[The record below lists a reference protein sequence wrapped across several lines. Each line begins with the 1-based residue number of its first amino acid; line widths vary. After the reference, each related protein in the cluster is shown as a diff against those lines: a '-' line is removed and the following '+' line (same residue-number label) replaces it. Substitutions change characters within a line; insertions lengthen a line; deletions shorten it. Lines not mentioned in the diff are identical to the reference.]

1 MRSKIKK
8 MKILFKT
15 LTILPLKI
23 GFYLIDC
30 LLFIVPINLLQLL
43 SSFQV
48 TKKNLTI
55 AFPGLSKKEILQLS
69 KRSFIETIKS
79 FYETLYCW
87 SRSSEKIIAHTK
99 KINNRFLFS
108 QSQNSTGLIIFAIHN
123 RSIDFLLRW
132 ISTQRQHTSLY
143 KTIKS
148 KKVNNFVKRLRE
160 EGGNKMVP
168 TGIGGVKSI
177 IAALKNNQMT
187 CMASDQVPA
196 NGLGKYS
203 KFFGHECFSFSLA
216 PSLAQKTKM
225 PILMASL
232 SYDSSIGHIMTFQ
245 KPDEKIYGDTGVDV
259 MNQEMET
266 EILKRPEEYS
276 WEYKKFRKLSK
287 EPKDIYKN

>member
-1 MRSKIKK
+1 
-8 MKILFKT
+8 MKILFKI
-15 LTILPLKI
+15 LTIFPIKI
-23 GFYLIDC
+23 AFYIIDC
-30 LLFIVPINLLQLL
+30 LFFIMPIILLKLL

-55 AFPGLSKKEILQLS
+55 AFPGLSKKEILKLS
-69 KRSFIETIKS
+69 KLSFIETLKS
-79 FYETLYCW
+79 FYETLYSW
-87 SRSSEKIIAHTK
+87 SRSSEKIIRHIK

-132 ISTQRQHTSLY
+132 MSTQRQHTSLY
-143 KTIKS
+143 KIMKS
-148 KKVNNFVKRLRE
+148 KKVNNFVKRVRE

-187 CMASDQVPA
+187 CMGSDQVPA
-196 NGLGKYS
+196 DGLGKYS

-216 PSLAQKTKM
+216 PSLARKTNM

-232 SYDSSIGHIMTFQ
+232 SYDSSIGHIMTFK
-245 KPDEKIYGDTGVDV
+245 KPDAKIYGDSGVDI
-259 MNQEMET
+259 MNHEMET
-266 EILKRPEEYS
+266 EILKCPKEYS
-276 WEYKKFRKLSK
+276 WEYKKFRKLSV
-287 EPKDIYKN
+287 EPKDIYKD

>member
-1 MRSKIKK
+1 
-8 MKILFKT
+8 MKILFKL
-15 LTILPLKI
+15 LTIFPLKI
-23 GFYLIDC
+23 AFLILDC
-30 LLFIVPINLLQLL
+30 LFIITPVYLLQAL
-43 SSFQV
+43 SSFHV

-55 AFPGLSKKEILQLS
+55 AFPRLTKKEILQIS
-69 KRSFIETIKS
+69 KSSYKETLKS

-87 SRSSEKIIAHTK
+87 SRPQEKIIAHTK

-108 QSQNSTGLIIFAIHN
+108 QPQNPTGLIIFAIHN

-132 ISTQRQHTSLY
+132 MSSQRKHTSLY
-143 KTIKS
+143 KTIKF
-148 KKVNNFVKRLRE
+148 NRIDNFVKNLRE

-177 IAALKNNQMT
+177 IEALKNNQMT

-203 KFFGHECFSFSLA
+203 TFFGHECFSFSLA
-216 PSLAQKTKM
+216 PSLARKTNM

-232 SYDSSIGHIMTFQ
+232 SYDSSIGHIMTFN
-245 KPDEKIYGDTGVDV
+245 KPDTKIYGESGVDI
-259 MNQEMET
+259 MNHEMEK